1 MERLYRPNVAGLMI
15 REDGK
20 LLICERS
27 REPGAW
33 QFPQGGIDPGETSL
47 EAVHRE
53 VCEEVGFLPSQ
64 YSIEESRGGYR
75 YDYPPEVLDYVRKK
89 RDQPFLGQEQEYF
102 LCRLHADAPEPTL
115 DYREFCAFRWID
127 PQEFRLEWLPD
138 FKKEVYAR
146 VLADFF
152 NVRAEDR

>member
-33 QFPQGGIDPGETSL
+33 QFPRGGLTGRDGP

-89 RDQPFLGQEQEYF
+89 RDQPFVGQEQEYF
-102 LCRLHADAPEPTL
+102 LCRLHAGRSGTHAGLPGVLRLQVDRPAGVQAGMAAG
-115 DYREFCAFRWID
+115 F
-127 PQEFRLEWLPD
+127 QEGG
-138 FKKEVYAR
+138 
-146 VLADFF
+146 
-152 NVRAEDR
+152 VRQGSGGFLQCPGRG